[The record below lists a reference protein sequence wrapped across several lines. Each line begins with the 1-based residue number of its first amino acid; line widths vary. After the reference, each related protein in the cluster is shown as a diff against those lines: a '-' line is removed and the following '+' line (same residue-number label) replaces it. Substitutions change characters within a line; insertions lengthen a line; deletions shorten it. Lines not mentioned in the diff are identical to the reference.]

1 MASQLHESLPEA
13 SHYHRILQLSVQVR
27 ESVKNAATP
36 ILPYV
41 GGASSKIAGATG
53 ALRNTIKVRIDHMGG
68 FIQGFKILMMW

>member
-1 MASQLHESLPEA
+1 M
-13 SHYHRILQLSVQVR
+13 R

-53 ALRNTIKVRIDHMGG
+53 ALRNTIKVRADHMGG
-68 FIQGFKILMMW
+68 FIQSGVQNFDWWCGEKIKFDINRQILL

>member
-1 MASQLHESLPEA
+1 M
-13 SHYHRILQLSVQVR
+13 R

-53 ALRNTIKVRIDHMGG
+53 ALRNTIKVRRDLFKLGMLMGG
-68 FIQGFKILMMW
+68 FIQGYKI

>member
-1 MASQLHESLPEA
+1 M
-13 SHYHRILQLSVQVR
+13 
-27 ESVKNAATP
+27 KNAATP

-68 FIQGFKILMMW
+68 FIQGFKILMSGKKIKI

>member
-1 MASQLHESLPEA
+1 M
-13 SHYHRILQLSVQVR
+13 R

-53 ALRNTIKVRIDHMGG
+53 ALRNTIKVRADHMGG
-68 FIQGFKILMMW
+68 FIQSGVQNFD

>member
-1 MASQLHESLPEA
+1 M
-13 SHYHRILQLSVQVR
+13 R

-68 FIQGFKILMMW
+68 FIQSGVQNFDDVVKKLKFDINRQILL